1 MRGGWWWRQAHL
13 TTPSHL
19 RIRKSERRRTYAWRL
34 FVRGRVSGV
43 LTIVLAASAA
53 ANLRRQLVDRAKARA
68 RLSAD
73 LLGVSKPTSCCICV
87 RRLDDASAEVH
98 AAGHGAAKA
107 LVFAAA
113 AEAVVG

>member
-1 MRGGWWWRQAHL
+1 M
-13 TTPSHL
+13 
-19 RIRKSERRRTYAWRL
+19 
-34 FVRGRVSGV
+34 

-87 RRLDDASAEVH
+87 RRLNDASAEVH
-98 AAGHGAAKA
+98 AAGHGATKA
-107 LVFAAA
+107 LVLAAA

>member
-1 MRGGWWWRQAHL
+1 M
-13 TTPSHL
+13 
-19 RIRKSERRRTYAWRL
+19 
-34 FVRGRVSGV
+34 

-113 AEAVVG
+113 AEAIIR